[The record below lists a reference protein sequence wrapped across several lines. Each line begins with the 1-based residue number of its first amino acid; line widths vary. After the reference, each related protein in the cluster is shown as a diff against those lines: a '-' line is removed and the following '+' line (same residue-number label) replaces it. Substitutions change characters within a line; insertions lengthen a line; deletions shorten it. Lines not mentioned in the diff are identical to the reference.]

1 MHFYLND
8 ERVDISHIDPTTT
21 LLRYLRDEAGLRGT
35 KEGCAEGDCG
45 ACTVV
50 VLDPARP
57 TNAGASYR
65 AVNSCLLL
73 LPMLHGRRV
82 YTVEGL
88 AEEGAGGAREPHLA
102 QRALME
108 RLGSQ
113 CGYCTPGVVMSL
125 VEAAHRSDLDEPWQV
140 DDQLC
145 GNLCRCTGYRPILAA
160 AEAVAGAR
168 PEGRLARGL
177 SLWGGAGAAEEA
189 RGDAEVHRAAGAGR
203 ALAAPSSLEALWAEW
218 AREPQALLVMGG
230 TDLSLMIT
238 KRFERP
244 ARLISL
250 ELLPELRGS
259 EVETLPSGERRW
271 WIGAT
276 EALSDVERLA
286 RDLCP
291 SLERMLRFFGA
302 RQIKNRGTLG
312 GNLCTASPIGDTPPA
327 LLALG
332 ASVELRSA
340 AGARLLPLE
349 ELFVSYRRTALR
361 PQELLA
367 RVCVPL
373 PAPAAPGEETR
384 HDRAYKVSKRQEL
397 DISAVSAAFSVTLSR
412 PLAPAA
418 GGAGGAPPVVVAARL
433 AYGGVA
439 AIPTRARAAE
449 GALVGA
455 LWSEE
460 ALERAVAALAQDF
473 TPISDHRGSAW
484 YRATVAGNLLR
495 GFWHE
500 VSAGA
505 PARLPYRPTAAVS
518 L

>member
-8 ERVDISHIDPTTT
+8 ERVDMSHIDPTTT
-21 LLRYLRDEAGLRGT
+21 LLRYLRDEEGLRGT

-73 LPMLHGRRV
+73 LPMLHGKRV
-82 YTVEGL
+82 YTVESL
-88 AEEGAGGAREPHLA
+88 ARAGAAGACEPHMA

-125 VEAAHRSDLDEPWQV
+125 VEATYRPDLDEPWQV

-145 GNLCRCTGYRPILAA
+145 GNLCRCTGYRPIMAA

-168 PEGRLARGL
+168 PDDHLARGL
-177 SLWGGAGAAEEA
+177 SLWGGAGAEEEA
-189 RGDAEVHRAAGAGR
+189 RAGAEVHRAEGAGR
-203 ALAAPSSLEALWAEW
+203 ALAAPTSLEALWAEW
-218 AREPQALLVMGG
+218 AREPEARLVMGG

-259 EVETLPSGERRW
+259 EVETLPSGERLW
-271 WIGAT
+271 WIGAA

-286 RDLCP
+286 RHLSP

-312 GNLCTASPIGDTPPA
+312 GNICNASPIGDTPPA

-349 ELFVSYRRTALR
+349 ELFVGYRQTALR

-373 PAPAAPGEETR
+373 PPAEEEEGVR
-384 HDRAYKVSKRQEL
+384 HERSYKVSKRQEL
-397 DISAVSAAFSVTLSR
+397 DISAVSASFSVLLSR
-412 PLAPAA
+412 PLGGEEPPA
-418 GGAGGAPPVVVAARL
+418 VLAARL

-439 AIPTRARAAE
+439 ATPARARAAE
-449 GALVGA
+449 QELIGAP
-455 LWSEE
+455 WSEE
-460 ALERAVAALAQDF
+460 ALERAVAALERDF
-473 TPISDHRGSAW
+473 KPISDHRGSAW
-484 YRATVAGNLLR
+484 YRQTVAGNLLR

-500 VSAGA
+500 VSEGV
-505 PARLPYRPTAAVS
+505 PARLPYRPTATVA

>member
-1 MHFYLND
+1 MHLYLND
-8 ERVDISHIDPTTT
+8 ERVEISHLDPTTT

-57 TNAGASYR
+57 TNEGASYR

-73 LPMLHGRRV
+73 LPMLHGKRV
-82 YTVEGL
+82 YTVESL
-88 AEEGAGGAREPHLA
+88 ARGGEPHTA

-113 CGYCTPGVVMSL
+113 CGYCTPGIVMSL
-125 VEAAHRSDLDEPWQV
+125 VEATYRPDLSEPWQV

-168 PEGRLARGL
+168 PEDELARGL
-177 SLWGGAGAAEEA
+177 SLWGGEGALAEA
-189 RGDAEVHRAAGAGR
+189 RGGVEVHRAEGAGR
-203 ALAAPSSLEALWAEW
+203 ALAAPTSLGALWAEW
-218 AREPQALLVMGG
+218 AREPSARLVMGG

-244 ARLISL
+244 ARLLSL

-259 EVETLPSGERRW
+259 EVEVLPSGERRW
-271 WIGAT
+271 WVGAG

-286 RDLCP
+286 RERCP

-340 AGARLLPLE
+340 AGARLVPLDE
-349 ELFVSYRRTALR
+349 FFLGYRQTALR
-361 PQELLA
+361 PQELLT

-373 PAPAAPGEETR
+373 PPPIDPHAPHMSAR

-412 PLAPAA
+412 PLSPALDA
-418 GGAGGAPPVVVAARL
+418 EPPTITAARL

-439 AIPTRARAAE
+439 AIPTRARNAEAALI
-449 GALVGA
+449 GAP
-455 LWSEE
+455 WSEE
-460 ALERAVAALAQDF
+460 ALERAVAALSLDF

-500 VSAGA
+500 VTEGA

-518 L
+518 M